1 MCDTHLHPLA
11 QKWKTFH
18 ELDNFARGAVRNC
31 CVSIQCTRG
40 TRKSQSRGRKRWRRW
55 QESEALRKEEW
66 ARAPERW
73 ERERCIMRK
82 WRKGNEESGLRLA
95 SKGPTRFS
103 AGAINGDFYL
113 RWLSENERP
122 ITKGNGKNEWGKVS
136 QPCKMVIE
144 KRRPEFYYCFCSE
157 ETQTTSGVW
166 AGSVTT
172 LLQSWSSS

>member
-1 MCDTHLHPLA
+1 MVSRSRSPRVPWKLVSKADEVKTRAFFLERRRSKTRLPANFHLQLACRISCLEYHCTFLPLLRCVPPIFTHRRRNGKL
-11 QKWKTFH
+11 FMS
-18 ELDNFARGAVRNC
+18 DNFARGAVRNC

-113 RWLSENERP
+113 R
-122 ITKGNGKNEWGKVS
+122 
-136 QPCKMVIE
+136 
-144 KRRPEFYYCFCSE
+144 
-157 ETQTTSGVW
+157 
-166 AGSVTT
+166 
-172 LLQSWSSS
+172 